1 MIDMKLQNACN
12 HKIYQLITIEGISPN
27 YYTYLDYEPNK
38 TRKGVYVGEYT
49 NENDIETFA
58 LQGNGITNWQYDLS
72 EPTKINFPY
81 NPDIASVDGNKDLQ
95 PKPIYAMSYYA
106 LASNC
111 PKCNNTHINSDIDF
125 NEVGKIKEVTGYG
138 KVKQQ
143 LIKILLTVIGDNLY
157 DSEYGSQISNSIGQ
171 KFTSYMAA
179 NIQYSIYRAV
189 QHLMKIQQ
197 ENNLP
202 DNETIAEL
210 SNIQVEKADDVR
222 ALKLSISVITADYQ
236 EVSTGLKFNLK

>member
-27 YYTYLDYEPNK
+27 YYTQLDYIPNQQ
-38 TRKGVYVGEYT
+38 RQGVYVGEYT

-58 LQGNGITNWQYDLS
+58 LQGNGITNWQYDSS

-81 NPDIASVDGNKDLQ
+81 NPDLPSVDGNIELQ
-95 PKPIYAMSYYA
+95 PKPIYVMSYYA

-125 NEVGKIKEVTGYG
+125 NEIGKIKEVTGYG

-143 LIKILLTVIGDNLY
+143 LVKILLTVIGDNLY

-189 QHLMKIQQ
+189 QHLIKIQQ
-197 ENNLP
+197 ENLLP
-202 DNETIAEL
+202 DNETIVEL
-210 SNIQVEKADDVR
+210 SNIKVEQTSDVR
-222 ALKLSISVITADYQ
+222 ALRLSISVVTADYQ